1 MKAKKDRQDE
11 EEQREQDALSAKT
24 VSAAVPR
31 NIAFTDYDSVFDLIA
46 DSSEDMSIR
55 AMSPH
60 AWVCVTHDK
69 YILANSSG
77 SYLRIEK
84 DTTQETEGYI
94 VTETVVLNRSVS
106 KVPFMKPRQIVKGLT
121 FADAL
126 HAADTFAQAKYPF
139 QFISRKQAWR
149 NGPATE
155 GQLKFL
161 NKLRAKNDQLTAET
175 VTKGKAGDMITKLKH
190 GARGRFANIE
200 ADRRRLGRMRL
211 KIEQEQAL
219 KERELVNVG
228 PLTD

>member
-1 MKAKKDRQDE
+1 M
-11 EEQREQDALSAKT
+11 
-24 VSAAVPR
+24 
-31 NIAFTDYDSVFDLIA
+31 N
-46 DSSEDMSIR
+46 IR

-106 KVPFMKPRQIVKGLT
+106 KVPFMKPRQIVKALT

-155 GQLKFL
+155 GQLNFL